1 MVKQSTVGI
10 STPQTPASMIA
21 TISEN
26 RNWFMILGVLMVIL
40 GFVAILFP
48 FATTIAAKIVLG
60 WIFIISGVTQVWHA
74 FSTQKWSQFALNL
87 LIGVLYLVAGAW
99 LAFLPLTGIL
109 TLTILLS
116 ALFIVEGFLES
127 MMAFRMKPQEGWG
140 WMLFAGL
147 CALAAGI
154 LIMAKLPSSATWA
167 IGLLVGINMIST
179 GWAYTFLAMTVGKK
193 TTSAAMS
200 GRAM

>member
-1 MVKQSTVGI
+1 MEKQSTAGVA
-10 STPQTPASMIA
+10 PHAPASVIA
-21 TISEN
+21 AISEN
-26 RNWFMILGVLMVIL
+26 RNWFMILGALLVIL

-60 WIFIISGVTQVWHA
+60 WLFLIGGAGQIWHA
-74 FSTQKWSQFALNL
+74 FSTQKWSEFALNL
-87 LIGVLYLVAGAW
+87 LVGVLYLAAGAW
-99 LAFLPLTGIL
+99 LAFLPLSGIL

-116 ALFIVEGFLES
+116 ALFIVEGALES
-127 MMAFRMKPQEGWG
+127 MMAFRMKPREGWG

-154 LIMAKLPSSATWA
+154 LIFAKLPSSAVWA

-179 GWAYTFLAMTVGKK
+179 GWAYLFLAMRVGK
-193 TTSAAMS
+193 SD
-200 GRAM
+200 

>member
-1 MVKQSTVGI
+1 MAKQSTAGI
-10 STPQTPASMIA
+10 TAETPASVIA
-21 TISEN
+21 AISEH
-26 RNWFMILGVLMVIL
+26 RNWFMILGVLLVVL

-60 WIFIISGVTQVWHA
+60 WLFIIGGIGQIWHA
-74 FSTQKWSQFALNL
+74 FSTQKWSEFALNL

-127 MMAFRMKPQEGWG
+127 VMAFRMKPQEGWG

-147 CALAAGI
+147 CALAVGI
-154 LIMAKLPSSATWA
+154 LIMAKLPSSAIWA

-179 GWAYTFLAMTVGKK
+179 GWAYVFLAMTVGKK
-193 TTSAAMS
+193 VGSAPVE
-200 GRAM
+200 

>member
-1 MVKQSTVGI
+1 MEKQSTPGI
-10 STPQTPASMIA
+10 AASQSPASVIA
-21 TISEN
+21 AISEN
-26 RNWFMILGVLMVIL
+26 RNWFMVLGVFLVIL

-60 WIFIISGVTQVWHA
+60 WLFLISGAGQIWHA
-74 FSTQKWSQFALNL
+74 FSTQKWSEFALNL
-87 LIGVLYLVAGAW
+87 LVGILYLAAGAW

-116 ALFIVEGFLES
+116 ALFIVEGVLES
-127 MMAFRMKPQEGWG
+127 MMAFRMKPHEGWG

-147 CALAAGI
+147 CALAVGI
-154 LIMAKLPSSATWA
+154 LIMAKLPSSAVWA

-179 GWAYTFLAMTVGKK
+179 GWAYLFLAMTVGKGAS
-193 TTSAAMS
+193 SAAMA
-200 GRAM
+200 GRAT